1 MDIKRLEI
9 YHTPTEKSVICLC
22 LNTDQFTV
30 DCEQY
35 IIDRYRHFTVNPK
48 VRFYSRID
56 KLIDEII
63 REVKKPPF
71 TFRMRLEKRHSIT
84 SKNLS
89 LIHI

>member
-35 IIDRYRHFTVNPK
+35 IIDREYVLCATGNAVSCHNRV
-48 VRFYSRID
+48 
-56 KLIDEII
+56 
-63 REVKKPPF
+63 
-71 TFRMRLEKRHSIT
+71 
-84 SKNLS
+84 
-89 LIHI
+89 